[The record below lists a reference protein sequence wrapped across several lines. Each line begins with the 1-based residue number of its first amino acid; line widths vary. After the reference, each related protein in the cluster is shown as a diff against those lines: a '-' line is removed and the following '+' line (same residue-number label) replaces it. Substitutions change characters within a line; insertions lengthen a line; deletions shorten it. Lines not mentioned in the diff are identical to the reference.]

1 MFPLLSGKHNVQNMA
16 KKIVN
21 DKHITIGYKVCV
33 GVLYDL

>member
-1 MFPLLSGKHNVQNMA
+1 MFPLFYLGNIQNMA